1 MEADNTDKTALDR
14 RGLLGLGALA
24 ALAPTVA
31 CAQVP
36 APPPASVQTPLE
48 TIPLWPG
55 KAPGGEKVTAEEGV
69 VLRSGPANPNDT
81 AFTHIINPFLM
92 VRRPAKPNG
101 AAIVMAPGGGYIRI
115 AQSRL
120 GGSFDKFYA
129 DQGVTVFILLY
140 RLPGDGWAAGHD
152 VALQDVQRAI
162 RLIRSRAAEFQL
174 DPARVGVIGFS
185 AGGHVA
191 GLAATRFADK
201 VYEPVDAADSLSARP
216 MVAGLFFPVI
226 TAMLP
231 HAHKGS
237 IDQLIGTT
245 PTDAVREA
253 ASVERHVPAD
263 APPTFVATAL
273 SDNVVPP
280 ENAFLISQ
288 ALRAKKIP
296 TELHAFELGGHG
308 LRPHDPWQEMA
319 VTFFKRHGLYS

>member
-1 MEADNTDKTALDR
+1 VEADNTDKTGLDR
-14 RGLLGLGALA
+14 RGLLGLGAMAA
-24 ALAPTVA
+24 ALAPLA
-31 CAQVP
+31 AQAQTP
-36 APPPASVQTPLE
+36 AAPAVQTPLE

-55 KAPGGEKVTAEEGV
+55 KAPGGEKVTAKAEV

-81 AFTHIINPFLM
+81 AFTHITDPILM

-140 RLPGDGWAAGHD
+140 RLPGDGWAAGPD

-231 HAHKGS
+231 YAHKGS
-237 IDQLIGTT
+237 IDELIGKT
-245 PTDAVREA
+245 PTDAQREA
-253 ASVERHVPAD
+253 ASIERHVPAD
-263 APPTFVATAL
+263 APPTFVAGAL

-280 ENAFLISQ
+280 ENAYMISQ
-288 ALRAKKIP
+288 ALRARKIP
-296 TELHAFELGGHG
+296 TELHEFELGGHG
-308 LRPHDPWQEMA
+308 LRPQDPWQEMA
-319 VTFFKRHGLYS
+319 ATFFKRHGLYT